1 MPYQANLRLFKFFS
15 EPTKHNHLRSSFG
28 SRTLF
33 LARKSSS
40 DREEMRPSSSS
51 LPNAFLVLLLSMIKS
66 KLQCTVRNSR
76 EVKCICLRYMY
87 MYLYICFWIEKWVI
101 FPSSCINI
109 CLSFVGRTYPP
120 VLLQPLFLSQYNMYA
135 RYTANTR

>member
-1 MPYQANLRLFKFFS
+1 MPYQVNLRLFKFFS

-76 EVKCICLRYMY
+76 EVKCMCLRYMY
-87 MYLYICFWIEKWVI
+87 LYMFLDREVGYFSFLVYQYLFI
-101 FPSSCINI
+101 FC
-109 CLSFVGRTYPP
+109 GRTYPP